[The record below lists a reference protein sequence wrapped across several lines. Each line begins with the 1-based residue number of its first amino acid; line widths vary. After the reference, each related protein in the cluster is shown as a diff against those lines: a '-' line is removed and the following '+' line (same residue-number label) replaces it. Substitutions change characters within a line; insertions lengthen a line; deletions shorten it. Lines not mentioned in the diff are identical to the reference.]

1 MSNISFEFLTCILPV
16 YCISFYV
23 CSYIFIPSFPPRFLS
38 FTLFPFVIFIHIFYS
53 FFPSPNHLAII
64 SPFTSH
70 RFSCPFSFFLPFLQ
84 SLFLYIRTG
93 VSSKRDSGGV
103 GLQDQNK
110 TFPSRPPAH
119 KVRGEAVLLLC
130 LIYDPT

>member
-1 MSNISFEFLTCILPV
+1 MSNFSFEILTFILPV

-23 CSYIFIPSFPPRFLS
+23 CSHKFIPLFFPTFLS
-38 FTLFPFVIFIHIFYS
+38 FILFPFVIFIHLFYS
-53 FFPSPNHLAII
+53 FFPSV
-64 SPFTSH
+64 SQTSCH
-70 RFSCPFSFFLPFLQ
+70 HFSFHFASFFLSFFFLSFLQ
-84 SLFLYIRTG
+84 SVFLSVRTG

-119 KVRGEAVLLLC
+119 KVRGEAVLVLC